1 MKFLRNSCLLLFIL
15 LAITSILIV
24 AKQILI
30 DGQRIETLHTK
41 ETMDPTFIV
50 NEDLAKKDSVEL
62 TIGRETI
69 KFDDELSAILVENK
83 KGEVQLFTSTE
94 FARFNEKNATQHGA
108 IKESNNSLQ
117 NLMLQTATASSNA
130 NAARL
135 CCAGPYTNAFGA
147 VIARS
152 CSVTF
157 GDVCPQ

>member
-1 MKFLRNSCLLLFIL
+1 MKILRNSCLVLFIL

-41 ETMDPTFIV
+41 NTKEPIFIV
-50 NEDLAKKDSVEL
+50 NDDLAKKDSVAL
-62 TIGRETI
+62 TIGTETT
-69 KFDDELSAILVENK
+69 KLEDVFTILVENK

-94 FARFNEKNATQHGA
+94 FSRFNQTDVTQHGT
-108 IKESNNSLQ
+108 IKESSSSLQ
-117 NLMLQTATASSNA
+117 NLMLQTVTASGNA

-135 CCAGPYTNAFGA
+135 CCAGPYTNAYGA

-152 CSVTF
+152 CQVTLGNTCSF
-157 GDVCPQ
+157 

>member
-1 MKFLRNSCLLLFIL
+1 MKVLRNSCLVLFIL

-41 ETMDPTFIV
+41 NTKDPIFIT

-62 TIGRETI
+62 TIGTETT
-69 KFDDELSAILVENK
+69 KLKDVFAILVENK

-94 FARFNEKNATQHGA
+94 FSRFNEKKATQHGT
-108 IKESNNSLQ
+108 IKESSNSVQ
-117 NLMLQTATASSNA
+117 NLILQTATASGNA
-130 NAARL
+130 NSARL
-135 CCAGPYTNAFGA
+135 CCAGPYTNAYGA

-152 CSVTF
+152 CEVTF